1 MTTLNLSEIERAL
14 EPCPFCGDPHPG
26 VMVNACDGTYV
37 HYVICKCGARA
48 KEYVGGFNATLAE
61 AIEAWNTRQAPA
73 MIARIRELEG
83 VGQEMAH
90 RQEKLIEA
98 LHAAINSPK
107 GVVPRV
113 AEQFY
118 DPRNHLKGAE

>member
-1 MTTLNLSEIERAL
+1 MTLNLSEIERAL
-14 EPCPFCGDPHPG
+14 E
-26 VMVNACDGTYV
+26 
-37 HYVICKCGARA
+37 ARNMDD
-48 KEYVGGFNATLAE
+48 VRSIMRFRDLAE
-61 AIEAWNTRQAPA
+61 SQAPA